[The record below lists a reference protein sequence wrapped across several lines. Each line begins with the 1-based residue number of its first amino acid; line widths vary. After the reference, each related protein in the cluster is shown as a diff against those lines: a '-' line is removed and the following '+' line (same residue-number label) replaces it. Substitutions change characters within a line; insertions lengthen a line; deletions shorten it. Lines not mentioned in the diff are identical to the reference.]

1 MAIKVDYSA
10 MKSTIDCYK
19 KNIDILQSNLNKI
32 SSNMTALEAEWKG
45 DAKEAFFSKIYPNFK
60 KAMENDIEHIK
71 FLKEQ
76 LELVVKSFENIDNKY
91 KNLKIKG

>member
-1 MAIKVDYSA
+1 MAIKVDYSDI
-10 MKSTIDCYK
+10 KSTIDCYK

-32 SSNMTALEAEWKG
+32 SLNMTALETEWKG
-45 DAKEAFFSKIYPNFK
+45 KSKEAFFSKIYPNLK

-76 LELVVKSFENIDNKY
+76 LELVVKSFEDIDNKY
-91 KNLKIKG
+91 KDLKIKG